1 VPKRKKPFASLA
13 LGGGILFGYRFILP
27 ATINFC
33 LTGAGTPGGTATP
46 SDNHRR
52 RNHRLHIY
60 SLLFRPANCPNPILA
75 CRQIS
80 FGIGLFQPGR
90 SFCYPGELALIA
102 SVILVN
108 PLIFYQIGAFILPG
122 LTKAEKDGLAQI
134 LVRIIP
140 LFSGGVFFGYWII
153 TPIISDL
160 LITFGQSYMTSV
172 LSRDKYLSFVALFTV
187 INGLLFIMP
196 VIIVQLGKMGLLD
209 FAKLKK
215 GRKYLLVSP
224 VVLETLIGSLN
235 DPLSLL
241 ALTLP
246 LVILYEATIWW
257 VRWRERKK
265 RTAVLYKMEK
275 QSGNRPLS

>member
-1 VPKRKKPFASLA
+1 VLEHLAELRRRLIIIAVAIIACTSILYYFAPRIA
-13 LGGGILFGYRFILP
+13 RILFLP
-27 ATINFC
+27 VAKFH
-33 LTGAGTPGGTATP
+33 LELAFF
-46 SDNHRR
+46 S
-52 RNHRLHIY
+52 
-60 SLLFRPANCPNPILA
+60 PAEA
-75 CRQIS
+75 FVTRVK
-80 FGIGLFQPGR
+80 
-90 SFCYPGELALIA
+90 LALIA

-153 TPIISDL
+153 TPIISGL
-160 LITFGQSYMTSV
+160 LITFGQSYMTPV
-172 LSRDKYLSFVALFTV
+172 LSGDKYLSFVALFTV